1 MKHLFAFGLALLL
14 PLTLSA
20 LSRIELVQ
28 GGSIV
33 ARVIDDRAD
42 RIVVDLGFGVL
53 SIPRESVVSIMEE
66 TGKSVS
72 DADTGLLYRMD
83 ESAPTL
89 SVKELS
95 QRVGDAVVT
104 VTTPVG
110 LGSGFIIHPAGYVIT
125 NDHVVAGENK
135 IAVTFFEKEDGGE
148 FVRTQ
153 FENVRIIASS
163 AEWDIALLKIE
174 DTKGR
179 SFKTVPLGN
188 NTDLRQGQHV
198 FAIGNPLGL
207 ERSVSEGLVS
217 IPSRLIDGRLYIQT
231 TAQISPGNSGGPLF
245 NMRGQVVGINNM
257 KVTGFG
263 AEGLGFAIPSSVLR
277 EFIDHRDTF
286 AFDPRNP
293 NSGFRY
299 NSPPS
304 LSKAK
309 DNNPNE

>member
-1 MKHLFAFGLALLL
+1 MKYFLALALALLTPLQL
-14 PLTLSA
+14 PA
-20 LSRIELVQ
+20 LSRIELAQ

-42 RIVVDLGFGVL
+42 RIVVDLGFGVMT
-53 SIPRESVVSIMEE
+53 IPRESVI
-66 TGKSVS
+66 
-72 DADTGLLYRMD
+72 
-83 ESAPTL
+83 
-89 SVKELS
+89 SVKEVQGNAPVVNSDDSLYRTETNAPILS
-95 QRVGDAVVT
+95 VRELAQKVGDSVVT
-104 VTTPVG
+104 VTTPTG
-110 LGSGFIIHPAGYVIT
+110 LGSGFIIHSSGYVIT

-135 IAVTFFEKEDGGE
+135 IAVTIFEREEGGE

-153 FENVRIIASS
+153 FENVRIIATS

-179 SFKTVPLGN
+179 VFKTVPIDISA
-188 NTDLRQGQHV
+188 DLRQGQHV
-198 FAIGNPLGL
+198 FAVGNPLGL

-217 IPSRLIDGRLYIQT
+217 IPSRLIDGRLFIQT

-245 NMRGQVVGINNM
+245 NMRGQVVGISNM
-257 KVTGFG
+257 KVSGFG
-263 AEGLGFAIPSSVLR
+263 AEGLGFAIPSSVLC

-309 DNNPNE
+309 DNKTNE

>member
-1 MKHLFAFGLALLL
+1 MKHFIALFIALLL
-14 PLTLSA
+14 PLSLSA
-20 LSRIELVQ
+20 LSRIELAQ

-33 ARVIDDRAD
+33 ARVIDDRDD

-53 SIPRESVVSIMEE
+53 TIPRESVVSVSEE
-66 TGKSVS
+66 HQSAPSV
-72 DADTGLLYRMD
+72 AGNGALYRNED
-83 ESAPTL
+83 NAPTL
-89 SVKELS
+89 SVKELA

-110 LGSGFIIHPAGYVIT
+110 LGSGFIINASGYVVT

-135 IAVTFFEKEDGGE
+135 IAVTLFERENGGE

-153 FENVRIIASS
+153 FENVRIIATS

-179 SFKTVPLGN
+179 VFKTVPLGS
-188 NTDLRQGQHV
+188 TSDLRQGQHV

-207 ERSVSEGLVS
+207 ERSVSEGLIS
-217 IPSRLIDGRLYIQT
+217 IPSRLIDGRLFIQT

-257 KVTGFG
+257 KVSGFG
-263 AEGLGFAIPSSVLR
+263 AEGLGFAIPSAILR
-277 EFIDHRDTF
+277 DFIDHRDTF

-293 NSGFRY
+293 NSGFKY

-304 LSKAK
+304 LSTAK
-309 DNNPNE
+309 EDK

>member
-1 MKHLFAFGLALLL
+1 MKYFLALALALLTPLQL
-14 PLTLSA
+14 PA
-20 LSRIELVQ
+20 LSKIELAQ

-42 RIVVDLGFGVL
+42 RIVVDLGFGIL
-53 SIPRESVVSIMEE
+53 TIPRESVISISELHDNAP
-66 TGKSVS
+66 VANS
-72 DADTGLLYRMD
+72 DDSLYRT
-83 ESAPTL
+83 ETNAPIL
-89 SVKELS
+89 SVRELA
-95 QRVGDAVVT
+95 QKVGDSVVT
-104 VTTPVG
+104 VTTPTG
-110 LGSGFIIHPAGYVIT
+110 LGSGFIIHPSGYIVT

-135 IAVTFFEKEDGGE
+135 IAVTIFEREEGGE

-153 FENVRIIASS
+153 FENVRIIATS

-179 SFKTVPLGN
+179 VFKTVPIDISS
-188 NTDLRQGQHV
+188 DLRQGQHV

-217 IPSRLIDGRLYIQT
+217 IPSRLIDGRLFIQT

-245 NMRGQVVGINNM
+245 NMRGQVVGISNM
-257 KVTGFG
+257 KVSGFG

-309 DNNPNE
+309 DNKTNE